1 MKGPPDA
8 GERIEACIYKG
19 SRRDDTY
26 LFVRAAERLE
36 RVPQALLQTM
46 GRLELVME
54 LELHP
59 GRRLAREDVRDVMRS
74 LADKGYHLQMPPADA
89 WHPRERH

>member
-1 MKGPPDA
+1 MNDPVA
-8 GERIEACIYKG
+8 GERMVARVYKG

-26 LFVRAAERLE
+26 LFVPARGGLE
-36 RVPQALLQTM
+36 GVPRALLETM

-59 GRRLAREDVRDVMRS
+59 GRRLAREEVRAVMRN
-74 LADKGYHLQMPPADA
+74 LADEGYHLQMPPANA
-89 WHPRERH
+89 WHGRGVH